1 MTLFRATAARSDRPL
16 PSASAT
22 MPQSERRADRSDGA
36 IAAAPGGAAAAAPAQ
51 PWPSLALRPTV
62 SELVEQMT
70 RLLAAGL
77 AATRLAATGLAAAPE
92 DTAPLAR
99 QLHERIMARIASCR
113 DAVIS
118 GRLSELQQDQRARL
132 RAIAPAPGQL
142 VERMTPELDQATL
155 LALLNEPM
163 QGPADTT
170 TAHLASQIGRLQPAL
185 TEAALDAFYGPSA
198 LDRFDRSCRMHYARA
213 FSHEL
218 PQLTLSEDA
227 LQAACGALALEDGGQ
242 PSLPP
247 QHREASEALLLEA
260 LRRGDN
266 QGAIQI
272 LAAAALVP
280 VTSVEA
286 AITLRSRRG
295 MVSLAWKAGYS
306 MRAATL
312 IQSQLAGIP
321 PDRALVATADGSCPL
336 SRREILWQ
344 IGFLAR
350 RLG

>member
-1 MTLFRATAARSDRPL
+1 MVVSAAGD
-16 PSASAT
+16 
-22 MPQSERRADRSDGA
+22 
-36 IAAAPGGAAAAAPAQ
+36 AAVAAPAE
-51 PWPSLALRPTV
+51 PRPGPAPRPTV
-62 SELVEQMT
+62 FELVEQMT
-70 RLLAAGL
+70 RALAAGL
-77 AATRLAATGLAAAPE
+77 AATGLE
-92 DTAPLAR
+92 DTASLAR

-118 GRLSELQQDQRARL
+118 GRLGGLRQDQRARL
-132 RAIAPAPGQL
+132 RAIAAVPGQL
-142 VERMTPELDQATL
+142 VERMAPELDQATL
-155 LALLNEPM
+155 LALLNGPTP
-163 QGPADTT
+163 GPAAAI
-170 TAHLASQIGRLQPAL
+170 TAHLAGQIGRLHPAL
-185 TEAALDAFYGPSA
+185 AEAALDALYGPSA

-213 FSHEL
+213 FAREL
-218 PQLTLSEDA
+218 PDLGLAQDA
-227 LQAACGALALEDGGQ
+227 LQAACAALALEEDEQ
-242 PSLPP
+242 PGPP
-247 QHREASEALLLEA
+247 PPHREASEAMLLEA

-295 MVSLAWKAGYS
+295 LVSLAWKAGYS

-312 IQSQLAGIP
+312 IQSQLGGIP
-321 PDRALVATADGSCPL
+321 PDHVLVAAADGGCPL

>member
-1 MTLFRATAARSDRPL
+1 MTLFRATAASSDRPL

-22 MPQSERRADRSDGA
+22 MPPSERRTDRSDGA
-36 IAAAPGGAAAAAPAQ
+36 IAAAPGGVAVAAPAQ
-51 PWPSLALRPTV
+51 PWPGLALRPTV
-62 SELVEQMT
+62 LELVEQMT

-77 AATRLAATGLAAAPE
+77 AAMGLAAEPE

-118 GRLSELQQDQRARL
+118 GRLGGLQQDQRARL

-163 QGPADTT
+163 QGLADTT
-170 TAHLASQIGRLQPAL
+170 TGHLASQIGRLQPAL
-185 TEAALDAFYGPSA
+185 AEAALDALYGPLA
-198 LDRFDRSCRMHYARA
+198 LDRFDHSCRMHYARA
-213 FSHEL
+213 FAHEL
-218 PQLTLSEDA
+218 PQLALPEDA
-227 LQAACGALALEDGGQ
+227 LEAACGALALEDGEQ
-242 PSLPP
+242 STPPP

-266 QGAIQI
+266 QGAIQV

>member
-1 MTLFRATAARSDRPL
+1 MTLFRATAASSDRPL
-16 PSASAT
+16 PSASPT
-22 MPQSERRADRSDGA
+22 MPPSERRADRSDAA
-36 IAAAPGGAAAAAPAQ
+36 IAAGPGGAAAAAAAQ
-51 PWPSLALRPTV
+51 PWSGLALRPTV
-62 SELVEQMT
+62 SELVEQMA
-70 RLLAAGL
+70 RLLAAE
-77 AATRLAATGLAAAPE
+77 LAATGLAATGAAAAVE
-92 DTAPLAR
+92 IAPLAR

-113 DAVIS
+113 DAVLS
-118 GRLSELQQDQRARL
+118 GRLGGLQPDQRARL

-142 VERMTPELDQATL
+142 VPRMTPELDQATL

-163 QGPADTT
+163 QGAADAT
-170 TAHLASQIGRLQPAL
+170 TADLASRIGRLQPAL
-185 TEAALDAFYGPSA
+185 AEATLDALYGPSA

-213 FSHEL
+213 FVHEL
-218 PQLTLSEDA
+218 PQLALSEDA
-227 LQAACGALALEDGGQ
+227 LQAALRALAPEDGEQ
-242 PSLPP
+242 PSPPP

-266 QGAIQI
+266 RGAIQV

-280 VTSVEA
+280 VASVEA